1 MLILRGC
8 AMNPLVVEAIYEGG
22 VLRPSQPLALKER
35 EKVTL
40 TIHPE
45 GSVARQSAGM
55 IKWTGDLET
64 LDRLISDPEFGI
76 LESP

>member
-1 MLILRGC
+1 MDS
-8 AMNPLVVEAIYEGG
+8 LVVEAIYENG
-22 VLRPSQPLALKER
+22 VFKPARPLSLKER
-35 EKVTL
+35 ERVTL
-40 TIHPE
+40 TIHSE